1 MTTKSRG
8 PLRILALLAVA
19 ALVALAGCGS
29 SDDDKSSSGSSGAK
43 SADSGAKDVKGS
55 ISIVGIWVAQEQKN
69 FQRVIDA
76 FNKQYPNVKVK
87 YNPAGD
93 NTPTVL
99 STALSGGRPPDLASV
114 GQPGLV
120 KQFQTQGKLKDLEF
134 ARQDIEANF
143 QPDIVKLG
151 TIGGKI
157 YSIIPKGANKSTVWY
172 NVEAFKNAGVE
183 PPKTYDELI
192 TAAKTLKAS
201 GTPAYSLAGGDGW
214 TLTDLFEN
222 VYIRQA
228 GPDKYDQLSTHDLKW
243 TDASVKDAL
252 TEMAKIYS
260 DTSNIVGGTSGALQ
274 TDFPTSVTKVFVNPP
289 KAAMNIEGDFVPG
302 VVAGKTKLKPE
313 TGYNV
318 FDFPSVGGSEPTVVG
333 GGDSLIMFKDS
344 PAAEAFVKFMAS
356 ADAGKTW
363 VAKGGVS
370 SPNKNVPADAYP
382 DPITRETATK
392 LAQAKTF
399 RFDMSD
405 LAPASFGGTP
415 GQGEWKILADFLK
428 NPKDVDGTASA
439 LEKAAAKAFK

>member
-1 MTTKSRG
+1 MTIKRRG
-8 PLRILALLAVA
+8 PAMVLSVLAVA

-29 SDDDKSSSGSSGAK
+29 SSSSTSSLSSGSKTTASK
-43 SADSGAKDVKGS
+43 SNVKAN

-69 FQRVIDA
+69 FQRVIAA

-99 STALSGGRPPDLASV
+99 STALAGGRPPDLASV

-120 KQFQTQGKLKDLEF
+120 KQFQKQGKLKPLDF
-134 ARQDIEANF
+134 ARKDLEANF
-143 QPDIVKLG
+143 SADVVKLG

-172 NVEAFKNAGVE
+172 NVSAFKNAGVQ
-183 PPKTYDELI
+183 PPKTWDDFLK
-192 TAAKTLKAS
+192 AAKTLKAS
-201 GTPAYSLAGGDGW
+201 GTPAYSLGAGDGW

-222 VYIRQA
+222 IYIRQA
-228 GPDKYDQLSTHDLKW
+228 GAQKYDQLSTHAIKW
-243 TDASVKDAL
+243 TDPSVKAAL
-252 TEMAKIYS
+252 KTMSGIFS

-274 TDFPTSVTKVFVNPP
+274 ADFPTSVSKVFVNPP
-289 KAAMNIEGDFVPG
+289 KAAQVIEGDFVPG
-302 VVAGKTKLKPE
+302 VVAGKTKLKPG

-318 FDFPSVGGSEPTVVG
+318 YDFPSVNGSEPSVVG

-356 ADAGKTW
+356 PEAGKVW
-363 VAKGGVS
+363 VANGGVS
-370 SPNKNVPADAYP
+370 SPNKNVPPSAYP
-382 DPITRETATK
+382 DPITRATAVK
-392 LAQAKTF
+392 LAKASTF

-415 GQGEWKILADFLK
+415 GQGEWKILADFMK

-439 LEKAAAKAFK
+439 REQAAAKAYK